1 MFTCSTVY
9 HLYHC
14 TTFCVTVSF
23 QLALT
28 KLDFENATLS
38 GIPSVLL
45 DRLQAVMKAAARLVF
60 QSSRYDHVTPLLH
73 RLHWLRAPERI
84 SHKLAVLVFKCTHG
98 LGPVYLTDT
107 LQTVAG
113 IPGRQRL
120 RSSSTSALAVP
131 PTRLATVGD
140 RAFPVVAA
148 RIWNNLPAEVTSST
162 SLPTFKSKLKSHLFS
177 ASFP

>member
-23 QLALT
+23 RLVLT

-38 GIPSVLL
+38 GIPSVLI

-73 RLHWLRAPERI
+73 RLHWLRARERI
-84 SHKLAVLVFKCTHG
+84 SYKLAVLVF
-98 LGPVYLTDT
+98 
-107 LQTVAG
+107 
-113 IPGRQRL
+113 
-120 RSSSTSALAVP
+120 
-131 PTRLATVGD
+131 
-140 RAFPVVAA
+140 
-148 RIWNNLPAEVTSST
+148 
-162 SLPTFKSKLKSHLFS
+162 
-177 ASFP
+177 